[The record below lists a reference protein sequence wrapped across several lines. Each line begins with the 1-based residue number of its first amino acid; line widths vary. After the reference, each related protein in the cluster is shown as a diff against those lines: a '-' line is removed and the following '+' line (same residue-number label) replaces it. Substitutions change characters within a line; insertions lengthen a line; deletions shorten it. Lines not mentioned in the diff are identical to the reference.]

1 MQPETLRYLG
11 GIFEIVSEQKRQ
23 VLDEKKWLD
32 LRPSWWFGCAIQERG
47 RQRDRAAKE
56 RGRVQS
62 QSTAQTW
69 KDEIAID

>member
-23 VLDEKKWLD
+23 VLDEKWLD
-32 LRPSWWFGCAIQERG
+32 LRPSWWFGCAVQERG

-62 QSTAQTW
+62 QSMAQTW